1 MAKFELTKSIE
12 ARKLNKRT
20 MIPAGSQTHTIPFGA
35 IIENRQL
42 DRDDEKFTYL
52 GEPYIVSHD
61 ELDAAAKPL

>member
-20 MIPAGSQTHTIPFGA
+20 MIPAGSQTYTIPFGA
-35 IIENRQL
+35 IIENRQV

-52 GEPYIVSHD
+52 GEPYIVSHT